1 MFTQEM
7 CLTNFKEQKIYRR
20 QLQKQFFEN
29 SFLTILKYSQEISMV
44 EIVSIKQISVIAFL
58 KLC

>member
-1 MFTQEM
+1 M